1 MGTLF
6 ESYREKMLFLA
17 LIAMASAVQYNVMYT
32 YSGAT
37 CTTANANGIFAV
49 PVGAACTTNTNCS
62 NTGYKV
68 EYNVNAATVPTKA
81 TCGLNTFASASDC
94 SANSGAG
101 QNPTRVV
108 RFTPGECHNINGDFL
123 ATSGVPAGCPAAAK
137 SVRAGICF
145 GSGAAPGLSTFTC
158 YQKTDCADP
167 YTTTPF
173 TTVATTTNASTTTP
187 SPLMCKTCENPGLL
201 PVVSYSFCG
210 SSFMQVSVAVVA
222 MVAVL
227 VAAF

>member
-1 MGTLF
+1 MGHFF

-32 YSGAT
+32 YSDAT

-62 NTGYKV
+62 
-68 EYNVNAATVPTKA
+68 AT
-81 TCGLNTFASASDC
+81 
-94 SANSGAG
+94 SGAG

-210 SSFMQVSVAVVA
+210 ASFMQVSVAVVA